1 MRTKF
6 GQNGW
11 RASGDH
17 QRTVSFHPWLAR
29 VVSLVALLLTLLAT
43 ASPVAAAPKRA
54 LSGSHLQISPA
65 VVNETLNPN
74 DPPIST
80 YSVTLTNS
88 GAGSST
94 WAISSTLPSWLSV
107 SPTSDTLASGS
118 SENLT
123 LTFTA
128 PSTIPQTY
136 STNLML
142 SDPGADDSPLTL
154 PVNLSVGYYSRT
166 WYFAEGYTGGSFTEY
181 LTLANPNPDNAT
193 VTVQYLL
200 DDGSP
205 LTQTYSV
212 LSNSRYTI
220 NVNHVVGPGFGVA
233 LAITS
238 DLPIMAER
246 PMYFT
251 YTGMSGISVPGGTDT
266 LGATSL
272 GTTFAFAYLDTT
284 AKHHTY
290 LTVLNQNSVAIQA
303 LVKYY
308 PANGGVAS
316 NRLYPIPARSR
327 GTILVNSAGLGA
339 GTFSAVVS
347 LSATSPNTQ
356 VPALGLVERPMYF
369 VDSVTGYT
377 GSTDVIGMPYGS
389 QSWDF
394 AEGYTS
400 STFNERYILA
410 NPFSTSASRA
420 TVTFYRSDG
429 TSAQQLVT
437 LQPGQQVMVS
447 ANAVLGIG
455 FNNSAHVSADQPIL
469 AERYMSFTYT
479 GSGTPIPG
487 GTDVLGAQQT
497 SNLYYFAEGYSG
509 GGFAEYLTV
518 ENPNPASV
526 TLTVTF
532 LPANGSDPTIKTYN
546 IGATSRYTLL
556 TNSVMPNQ
564 SFSMM
569 VQSSRPVVAERPMY
583 FNYNNSGQTG
593 GTDVIGY
600 APQVYPYAN
609 QGYCSCAYVTNGTLM
624 AGGLDET
631 TGLLEFTYPY
641 DRPLSSTPLLAGGM
655 VYSIIYGNT
664 GYGSPAAARGGV
676 GGGSAST
683 SQLVAMNSPAYPQW
697 ALTPGPSQGFDN
709 SPVSDGANVY
719 IGIDDYSSPDS
730 TAHYMDALD
739 NWSGMVTWSTP
750 IDSYIESQPVE
761 QNGAL
766 YFTTGSSLYAL
777 SDANGQ
783 ILWQDALPTT
793 SYCYG
798 PAIAGMSNGVIYT
811 RTCSDDYSGGATDEI
826 EGIDS
831 ATGATVWSD
840 TIQTG
845 GSSLVL
851 KSDQS
856 SLYADDGYGNVY
868 AFDPTTGA
876 QQWVSQNYNYSITAV
891 GDGLVI
897 TEAYDFDTNTSS
909 IAALDA
915 TTGSMQWQFPLQG
928 GNYLTT
934 NEILTDNSGPAGPAL
949 YFGLGQYNTSTSV
962 YSLNLNS
969 GAVNWE
975 FQTAEIPDFSP
986 YGLPPF
992 LAVGYS
998 GVYFYTAQASSA
1010 DFIYKIDAS
1019 RGTQV
1024 WRTELDLPP
1033 NQNYLTGGF
1042 ALDDQLSTPQI
1053 VRPHQRPSDKPQTHG
1068 KR

>member
-316 NRLYPIPARSR
+316 NRLHTISARSR
-327 GTILVNSAGLGA
+327 GTILVNSEGLGA

-356 VPALGLVERPMYF
+356 VPALGLV
-369 VDSVTGYT
+369 
-377 GSTDVIGMPYGS
+377 
-389 QSWDF
+389 
-394 AEGYTS
+394 
-400 STFNERYILA
+400 
-410 NPFSTSASRA
+410 
-420 TVTFYRSDG
+420 
-429 TSAQQLVT
+429 
-437 LQPGQQVMVS
+437 
-447 ANAVLGIG
+447 
-455 FNNSAHVSADQPIL
+455 
-469 AERYMSFTYT
+469 
-479 GSGTPIPG
+479 
-487 GTDVLGAQQT
+487 
-497 SNLYYFAEGYSG
+497 
-509 GGFAEYLTV
+509 
-518 ENPNPASV
+518 
-526 TLTVTF
+526 
-532 LPANGSDPTIKTYN
+532 
-546 IGATSRYTLL
+546 
-556 TNSVMPNQ
+556 
-564 SFSMM
+564 
-569 VQSSRPVVAERPMY
+569 ERPMY

-641 DRPLSSTPLLAGGM
+641 DRPLSSTPLLAGRM

-664 GYGSPAAARGGV
+664 GYGSPAAARGGRGGV
-676 GGGSAST
+676 VGGSAST

-856 SLYADDGYGNVY
+856 SLYADDGYGNV
-868 AFDPTTGA
+868 
-876 QQWVSQNYNYSITAV
+876 
-891 GDGLVI
+891 
-897 TEAYDFDTNTSS
+897 
-909 IAALDA
+909 
-915 TTGSMQWQFPLQG
+915 
-928 GNYLTT
+928 
-934 NEILTDNSGPAGPAL
+934 
-949 YFGLGQYNTSTSV
+949 
-962 YSLNLNS
+962 
-969 GAVNWE
+969 
-975 FQTAEIPDFSP
+975 
-986 YGLPPF
+986 
-992 LAVGYS
+992 
-998 GVYFYTAQASSA
+998 
-1010 DFIYKIDAS
+1010 
-1019 RGTQV
+1019 
-1024 WRTELDLPP
+1024 
-1033 NQNYLTGGF
+1033 
-1042 ALDDQLSTPQI
+1042 
-1053 VRPHQRPSDKPQTHG
+1053 
-1068 KR
+1068 